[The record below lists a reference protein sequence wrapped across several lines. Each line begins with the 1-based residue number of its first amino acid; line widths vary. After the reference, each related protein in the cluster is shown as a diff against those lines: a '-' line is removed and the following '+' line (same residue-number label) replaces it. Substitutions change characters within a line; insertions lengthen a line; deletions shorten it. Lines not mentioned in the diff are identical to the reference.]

1 MKLSDLSPLM
11 RSTLICLRDRI
22 TATRGE
28 ISDHIG
34 LSRGQVSG
42 ALSRLECYG
51 YVKMPDERGNGWTIT
66 ASGRAL
72 FTIPPPDG
80 AEPDHASACAMTVGD
95 DDAGIPPEAPDPDF
109 TFADGGDDDAW
120 MPAEDLMTHA
130 PKIAAPDL
138 SNEIMQAMRIE
149 MDLAHIRARLQAPPL
164 PARASRI
171 YHHLVE
177 ALPQSIIDVLQPIT
191 ALVDAHER

>member
-1 MKLSDLSPLM
+1 MKLTDLSPLM

-51 YVKMPDERGNGWTIT
+51 YVKMPEERGEGWTIT
-66 ASGRAL
+66 KAGLAL
-72 FTIPPPDG
+72 FTITPPDG
-80 AEPDHASACAMTVGD
+80 EACAMTEGD
-95 DDAGIPPEAPDPDF
+95 DDAGIPPEEPAPDF

-138 SNEIMQAMRIE
+138 ANEIITAMKLELDMERVIV
-149 MDLAHIRARLQAPPL
+149 RLKAPII

-171 YHHLVE
+171 YHNLVAALPESIIE
-177 ALPQSIIDVLQPIT
+177 ALAPIT
-191 ALVDAHER
+191 DIVKAYET

>member
-1 MKLSDLSPLM
+1 MTFSDLSPIM
-11 RSTLICLRDRI
+11 RSTLKALHDRI

-28 ISDHIG
+28 IANMTLLDRSQI
-34 LSRGQVSG
+34 SG

-51 YVKMPDERGNGWTIT
+51 YVKMPEERGNGWTIT
-66 ASGRAL
+66 PKGRAL
-72 FTIPPPDG
+72 FTIHQTDG
-80 AEPDHASACAMTVGD
+80 AEPDPCPASAMAEGD
-95 DDAGIPPEAPDPDF
+95 DDAGISPEEPDPDF

-120 MPAEDLMTHA
+120 IPADEPMTRA

-138 SNEIMQAMRIE
+138 SNDILQAMRIE
-149 MDLAHIRARLQAPPL
+149 MDLAHIRARLQAPL
-164 PARASRI
+164 IPAQASRI

-191 ALVDAHER
+191 AMVDAHER